1 MGRPRRTWT
10 WIALLVA
17 NAACFSEP
25 PIVGGDDHD
34 DDTASTGADTTGG
47 DLTSEPIVG
56 SSGESES
63 DHTTTEPE
71 PTTTGA
77 GSTGDPDD
85 GSESADESS
94 STTDG
99 PQTSGLED
107 GSSSSDD
114 ASSSTG
120 EPGDWTCYFEFYD
133 NDDGCDCGCGI
144 VDPDC
149 ADATV
154 DSCTYCSQLGSCGAP
169 GGCPS
174 NIDPDNNAVC
184 LD

>member
-10 WIALLVA
+10 WIALLVF

-25 PIVGGDDHD
+25 PIVGAED
-34 DDTASTGADTTGG
+34 DDDATTGAATTGG

-63 DHTTTEPE
+63 DHTTTEPD
-71 PTTTGA
+71 PTTRGSE
-77 GSTGDPDD
+77 STGDPDE
-85 GSESADESS
+85 GSGSADESS
-94 STTDG
+94 STTHG
-99 PQTSGLED
+99 PQTSGPED

-114 ASSSTG
+114 TSSSSSG
-120 EPGDWTCYFEFYD
+120 EPGVWTCYFEFYD

-154 DSCTYCSQLGSCGAP
+154 DACDYCSQVGSCGAL